1 MKKWL
6 FLNGT
11 TLVSLQNAVLS
22 YWRITEYP
30 KQTIHTGGNISYTT
44 LRTVNLPLSQ
54 CCTYAMYRIS
64 ILKLREKWWGRELK
78 YCFYYLI
85 LKMKRKGRCKT
96 LFKNN
101 SLDFITDKRE
111 DLGKFQFS
119 NLSVWEHD
127 FTTDRKRKSKCKKF
141 VKEKRV

>member
-1 MKKWL
+1 
-6 FLNGT
+6 
-11 TLVSLQNAVLS
+11 
-22 YWRITEYP
+22 
-30 KQTIHTGGNISYTT
+30 
-44 LRTVNLPLSQ
+44 
-54 CCTYAMYRIS
+54 
-64 ILKLREKWWGRELK
+64 
-78 YCFYYLI
+78 
-85 LKMKRKGRCKT
+85 MKRKGRCKT

-141 VKEKRV
+141 VNEKRV